1 MKQQLNLLFHAFRFY
16 SRIPVGELEY
26 SEENQTKAFR
36 YFPLVGIVVGIVG
49 GAIYVLLLTVFSSSV
64 AVIGSIASMVFATGA
79 LHEDGLSDFFD
90 GFGGGNTKE
99 KVLDIMKDSTVGVY
113 GVLALIVLFL
123 TKYSLFLS
131 IDEHLLPKVMVAAH
145 ASSRFMP
152 IVMINTSQY
161 ARVGNSKA
169 MHTRNHIDRTTCIVA
184 LLFAAFPLVFLSWQT
199 TICVVAIYFLLYS
212 LLKRY
217 VEKRI
222 GGFTGDAL
230 GALQQFCEVGF
241 YFVYAALSC
250 QTYPC

>member
-16 SRIPVGELEY
+16 SRFPVGKLEY

-36 YFPLVGIVVGIVG
+36 YFPLVGIVVGMAG
-49 GAIYVLLLTVFSSSV
+49 GAIYMLLLAVFSSSV
-64 AVIGSIASMVFATGA
+64 AVIGSITVMVFATGA

-90 GFGGGNTKE
+90 GFGGGHTKE
-99 KVLDIMKDSTVGVY
+99 KVLDIMKDSTVGGY

-145 ASSRFMP
+145 ASSRFML

-169 MHTRNHIDRTTCIVA
+169 MHTATTLTERLA
-184 LLFAAFPLVFLSWQT
+184 LLLFCLLLFPLFS
-199 TICVVAIYFLLYS
+199 C
-212 LLKRY
+212 
-217 VEKRI
+217 I
-222 GGFTGDAL
+222 G
-230 GALQQFCEVGF
+230 
-241 YFVYAALSC
+241 
-250 QTYPC
+250 